1 MAIMGLAK
9 LFRYHTDETLEI
21 IIVKSETYADESIDD
36 IGIDRIVDA
45 RRNIKRLCPFPRQ
58 KQRCIDERRRAEARV
73 FVIVESK
80 DLGRNAPI
88 VVEEQY
94 VAPQAACVFKNPETP
109 DKPTPST
116 GILRTKLNA
125 IVVRR
130 YRFIRRAR
138 RRRFG
143 EYALRLRR
151 AMRIHHEPQIIVFI
165 GIRFELDSEID
176 AERVGSHEIIA
187 A

>member
-1 MAIMGLAK
+1 MAFMGLAK

-21 IIVKSETYADESIDD
+21 VIVKSETYSDESIDD

-45 RRNIKRLCPFPRQ
+45 RRNIERLCPFPRQ
-58 KQRCIDERRRAEARV
+58 KQRRIDERRRAEARV

-109 DKPTPST
+109 DKPTPAT

-151 AMRIHHEPQIIVFI
+151 AMGIHYEPQIIVFI

-176 AERVGSHEIIA
+176 AERIGSHEIIA